1 VTQRAGVANG
11 HQVGAGACFLD
22 MDADGDL
29 DLYVANYVDFT
40 YEKHRIRHFSGYPAY
55 VGPNYYRPTPDT
67 LLPQQFRRK
76 HSPMSAPVRVWRPTR
91 ARDGYGL
98 RRLR

>member
-1 VTQRAGVANG
+1 
-11 HQVGAGACFLD
+11 

-67 LLPQQFRRK
+67 LYRNNSDGTFTDV
-76 HSPMSAPVRVWRPTR
+76 SAR
-91 ARDGYGL
+91 AGVAAQPGHGDGNGL
-98 RRLR
+98 RTTSMTTATPM